1 MLKTMKIRDVTVF
14 NLAEISFASGLNVLT
29 GENGTGKSH
38 VLKFACSFMAAMW
51 QPKKKEEPPAKGKDD

>member
-14 NLAEISFASGLNVLT
+14 KSAEISFASGLNVIT

-38 VLKFACSFMAAMW
+38 VLKFAYSLMAAMW
-51 QPKKKEEPPAKGKDD
+51 QPQK